1 MKKIISL
8 LAVGLAASSIYA
20 GGYRVSLQGQK
31 ALAMGH
37 TGVAVVNSAE
47 LAFFNPSGLVFLE
60 NKLNISAG
68 VTAVSSNVKYQNIN
82 TGATAETDNPLSTPI
97 NLYASYAINDWLS
110 AAIAVYTPYGSGVE
124 YPNDWAGSD
133 LVETISLSS
142 IYINP
147 VLSVKLTPEFSIGGG
162 PIYAIGSVELERN
175 IGTAENVETG
185 ERAGIELSKTDDIS
199 NWGWVISAMFKPSE
213 KVTLGA
219 SYRSKIDLTA
229 EDGDVTYSNI
239 SVVPDGF
246 DQTFTATLPLPA
258 ELTFGFSVQATEKLL
273 LAAEFNRAYW
283 SAYESLDFAF
293 SDGSTSSNL
302 RDYQNATTWRIGAQY
317 DINEK
322 ITLRGGYYFDETPV
336 KSGLYSPETP
346 RNDAHGFTT
355 GLTYNINDH
364 WGIDASFLY
373 LYFDEIDESYD
384 SDPNDTLDTFSGTYK
399 SNAIIGGLGITYKL

>member
-20 GGYRVSLQGQK
+20 GGYRVALQGQK

-68 VTAVSSNVKYQNIN
+68 VTAISSNVKYQNIN

-110 AAIAVYTPYGSGVE
+110 AAIAVYTPYGSSVE

-175 IGTAENVETG
+175 IGNAENVTTG
-185 ERAGIELSKTDDIS
+185 ERAGIELSKTDDIN
-199 NWGWVISAMFKPSE
+199 NWGWVISTMFKPSE

-219 SYRSKIDLTA
+219 SYRSKIELTA
-229 EDGDVTYSNI
+229 KEGDVTYNNI
-239 SVVPDGF
+239 TLPEPT
-246 DQTFTATLPLPA
+246 TFTASLPLPA

-273 LAAEFNRAYW
+273 LAAEFNRQYW
-283 SAYESLDFAF
+283 SAYESLDFDF
-293 SDGSTSSNL
+293 SNPDSTDSSNL

-317 DINEK
+317 DLNEK
-322 ITLRGGYYFDETPV
+322 LTLRGGYYFDETPV
-336 KSGLYSPETP
+336 RSGLYSPETP

-364 WGIDASFLY
+364 LAIDASFLY
-373 LYFDEIDESYD
+373 LYFDEVDESYD
-384 SDPNDTLDTFSGTYK
+384 ADPTDTIDAFSGTYK